1 MKHFCTAGPVQ
12 PDIHYVL
19 PPLDRIDRDEILAL
33 IEARKYFILHAPR
46 QTGKTSCLL
55 ALVNELNASGRYRAL
70 YINVEA
76 AQAERD
82 DIAMAVRVI
91 VNELAERASSGLH
104 DDFPRSIRSK
114 ILEES
119 GSGALGS
126 ILKQWSEHNPLP
138 VCLMIDEID
147 ALVGDSLIS
156 VLRQLRA
163 GYPHRPAAFPQS
175 IILCG
180 VRDLRDYRIHGTRE
194 IITGGSAFNIKAE
207 SRRLGDFTED
217 QIRRLYEQH
226 TTETGQIFEEGVYPL
241 VWDLTRGQPWLV
253 NALAYEACFRL
264 AKDRSK
270 PITAELIH
278 QAKENLILRRDTHL
292 DQLSDKLTEERVRRV
307 IQPILA
313 GGVRQTESEA
323 SDDVQYVAD
332 LGLIRRGPQGLE
344 IANAIYR
351 EVIPRELSFEVQTDF
366 GAFFQTAWYVAKDG
380 RLDVAKLLA
389 AFQQFFRE
397 NSEIWLDRFSY
408 REAGPQ
414 LLLQAFLQR
423 IVNGGGRI
431 DREYALGR
439 GRTDLLL
446 VWHYAGGV
454 QRVVIE
460 IKIVRAGAARTEK
473 EGLAQTAEYMDRT
486 GTGEAHLVLFNR
498 SPKVSWKSRIFH
510 RKAKA
515 GKRSIDVWGM

>member
-1 MKHFCTAGPVQ
+1 MRHFCTAGPIQ
-12 PDIHYVL
+12 PDIHYNL
-19 PPLDRIDRDEILAL
+19 PPADRINKGEVFSL
-33 IEARKYFILHAPR
+33 IDDRKYFILHAPR

-55 ALVNELNASGRYRAL
+55 ALVRELNASGRYRAL

-76 AQAERD
+76 AQAFRED
-82 DIAMAVRVI
+82 VAGAMIPI
-91 VNELAERASSGLH
+91 VSELAARAKWDLK
-104 DDFPRSIRSK
+104 DDFPYS
-114 ILEES
+114 ILEQAKKS
-119 GSGALGS
+119 GGSGLS
-126 ILKQWSEHNPLP
+126 FMLEQWCAHSTLP
-138 VCLMIDEID
+138 ICLMIDEID
-147 ALVGDSLIS
+147 AMVGDSLIS

-163 GYPHRPAAFPQS
+163 GYAHRPGGFPQS
-175 IILCG
+175 VILCG
-180 VRDLRDYRIHGTRE
+180 VRDLRNYRIHGTRE
-194 IITGGSAFNIKAE
+194 VITGGRAFNIKAE
-207 SRRLGDFTED
+207 SLRLGDFTPAN
-217 QIRRLYEQH
+217 IRSLYEQH
-226 TTETGQIFEEGVYPL
+226 TSETGQIFEEPVYPL

-253 NALAYEACFRL
+253 NALAYEACFRIE
-264 AKDRSK
+264 KDRSK
-270 PITAELIH
+270 AVTADLMQ

-292 DQLSDKLTEERVRRV
+292 DQLSDKLTEERLRRI

-313 GGVRQTESEA
+313 GDVRRTESEA
-323 SDDVQYVAD
+323 SDDVQYAVD
-332 LGLIRRGPQGLE
+332 LGLIRRGPEGLD

-366 GAFFQTAWYVAKDG
+366 GAFFQTAWYVDKQG
-380 RLDVAKLLA
+380 RLDVTKLLA

-446 VWHYAGGV
+446 IWNHAGGV

-460 IKIVRAGAARTEK
+460 IKLVRGGVIKTQK
-473 EGLAQTAEYMDRT
+473 LGLAQTAEYMDRS
-486 GTGEAHLVLFNR
+486 GTEEGHLVLINR
-498 SPKVSWKSRIFH
+498 TPKVSWKARIF
-510 RKAKA
+510 RRAVRA
-515 GKRSIDVWGM
+515 GKHRITVWGM